1 MKNTMRTILLAIVV
15 LLGILGMVF
24 FVYLGK
30 KRDKVDQ
37 EYAKK
42 INAEYQKEIEEKRGR
57 DFYEKIKNKGE
68 VSILV
73 LGDEV
78 GLGGGARKKKTWP
91 ELLKNKLKD
100 KYGASVSISN
110 MSIQGATSYAG
121 YAQVKTMSDSTKY
134 DLVITCFG
142 RGEEEKEFAFYSECM
157 LRAIKERYENSSI
170 IMIEEDLSNINK
182 KLAGTLE
189 KIANH
194 YKAAFAKVG
203 EKLENLQE
211 GQEIY
216 ANAILNTI
224 GQESQKNREKNEEEI
239 PAINEETLKYNRCQ
253 FIQASEM
260 ATAERNR
267 FSVKGNI
274 RAVVAIDM
282 DYKKGDRAKLLVD
295 NKEIIIDLESL
306 SKSQEKRI
314 ILPVTETLEAKSD
327 ISIVFENEESASRF
341 KGFIFNYMK

>member
-1 MKNTMRTILLAIVV
+1 MKNAMRTILLVIVV

-42 INAEYQKEIEEKRGR
+42 INAEYQKDIEEKRGR

-182 KLAGTLE
+182 KLAATLE

-194 YKAAFAKVG
+194 YKAAFAKVS

-253 FIQASEM
+253 FVQASEM

-267 FSVKGNI
+267 FSVKGN
-274 RAVVAIDM
+274 
-282 DYKKGDRAKLLVD
+282 RAKLLVD
-295 NKEIIIDLESL
+295 NKEIMIDLESL